1 MKRIDVF
8 YASREG
14 HTQLIAERVAAHL
27 RARGFDAAARKLRGH
42 AANASLDGLWGA
54 VLAAAVHG
62 GKHGPEMVKFVRSNL
77 GELNRMRTAFLSVTL
92 SEAGVERSESIPEER
107 AQCEADVQTMIEN
120 FFKETGWRP
129 NVVLP
134 VAGALLY
141 SQYNFVVRWVMKRI
155 AKKMRAVTD
164 TSRDYD
170 YTDWQALDRFADRV
184 WEELEPASL
193 EFVS

>member
-92 SEAGVERSESIPEER
+92 SEAVERSESIPEKR

-134 VAGALLY
+134 AGALLY
-141 SQYNFVVRWVMKRI
+141 SQYNFVVRFVMKRI
-155 AKKMRAVTD
+155 AKKMRAGTD

-170 YTDWQALDRFADRV
+170 YTDWQALDRFADRL
-184 WEELEPASL
+184 WEELPPANP

>member
-8 YASREG
+8 YATREG

-27 RARGFDAAARKLRGH
+27 RAQGFDAAARKPRSH

-54 VLAAAVHG
+54 VLAASVHG
-62 GKHGPEMVKFVRSNL
+62 GKHEPEIMEFVRNHL
-77 GELNRMRTAFLSVTL
+77 GELNRMRKAFLSVTL
-92 SEAGVERSESIPEER
+92 SEAGVERSESIPEKR

-134 VAGALLY
+134 AGALLY
-141 SQYNFVVRWVMKRI
+141 SQYNFVVRFVMKRI
-155 AKKMRAVTD
+155 AKKMRAGTD

-170 YTDWQALDRFADRV
+170 YTDWQALDRFADRL
-184 WEELEPASL
+184 WEELPPAHP